1 MRAAVLGSPISHSL
15 SPVLHRAGY
24 GALGLTDWTYDRF
37 ELVADELPTFLSGL
51 DASWRG
57 LSLTMPLKAACLEVA
72 EVVTDRA
79 RRAGVGNTLVR
90 LPSRGWLADNTD
102 VAGLVAALAPV
113 WHPGWTRAAILGAGA
128 TARSAILALA
138 ELGVREVVIYART
151 PAKAEPLVAW
161 SPGELA
167 VSVRPLEAWTRGA
180 EPVVISTLPGG
191 AADTLAFPR
200 SAPAELCEERPDTPQ
215 PVSEGAGDER
225 AHPQSVPVAA
235 GEEWPGV
242 LQSVAE
248 VAGEARAHP
257 QSVPEEAGEERAG
270 RHEGPPPAPHLE
282 SAGLGARRRPFV
294 TRSLVPRDR
303 SSGSVST
310 RSLVPREGSSGS
322 VSTRLLFDAV
332 YADWPTP
339 LAKAAHAAG
348 WTVVG
353 GLDLLVHQAAL
364 QFELFTGHQAPI
376 EAMFAAGRAALGQPS

>member
-225 AHPQSVPVAA
+225 AHPQSV
-235 GEEWPGV
+235 
-242 LQSVAE
+242 AE
-248 VAGEARAHP
+248 VAGEVGAHL
-257 QSVPEEAGEERAG
+257 QSVVEVAGEVGAG

>member
-225 AHPQSVPVAA
+225 AHPQSV
-235 GEEWPGV
+235 
-242 LQSVAE
+242 AE
-248 VAGEARAHP
+248 VAGEVGAHL

-282 SAGLGARRRPFV
+282 SAGVGARRRPFV

>member
-225 AHPQSVPVAA
+225 AHPQSV
-235 GEEWPGV
+235 
-242 LQSVAE
+242 AE
-248 VAGEARAHP
+248 VAGEVGAHL

>member
-1 MRAAVLGSPISHSL
+1 VRAAVLGSPISHSL

-225 AHPQSVPVAA
+225 AHPQSV
-235 GEEWPGV
+235 
-242 LQSVAE
+242 AE
-248 VAGEARAHP
+248 VAGEVGAHL
-257 QSVPEEAGEERAG
+257 QSVVEVAGEVGAG

>member
-215 PVSEGAGDER
+215 PVPEGAGDER

>member
-1 MRAAVLGSPISHSL
+1 VRAAVLGSPISHSL

-225 AHPQSVPVAA
+225 AHPQSV
-235 GEEWPGV
+235 
-242 LQSVAE
+242 AE
-248 VAGEARAHP
+248 VAGEVGAHL

>member
-225 AHPQSVPVAA
+225 A
-235 GEEWPGV
+235 
-242 LQSVAE
+242 
-248 VAGEARAHP
+248 
-257 QSVPEEAGEERAG
+257 
-270 RHEGPPPAPHLE
+270 
-282 SAGLGARRRPFV
+282 
-294 TRSLVPRDR
+294 
-303 SSGSVST
+303 
-310 RSLVPREGSSGS
+310 
-322 VSTRLLFDAV
+322 
-332 YADWPTP
+332 
-339 LAKAAHAAG
+339 
-348 WTVVG
+348 
-353 GLDLLVHQAAL
+353 
-364 QFELFTGHQAPI
+364 
-376 EAMFAAGRAALGQPS
+376 